1 MDGGQHGVVR
11 KVADRPVALLLE
23 VGPPGAGQTV
33 KSVDGVGRRC
43 GPAAREEGAF
53 VGRAAVVADRHVG
66 ERTAQHP
73 LLLPDVPG
81 DVGEGFFNFGGEVLA
96 REQVGE
102 VGVAAVAVEVH
113 ELGAADG
120 QAGAAQDVR
129 LDGEVGEVLLLDPGG
144 RLDLDEVPAAAAA
157 LEDVG
162 EDQDAVVLEGR
173 FVEDLGAVAER
184 CGGFVEAALALGV
197 EG

>member
-1 MDGGQHGVVR
+1 M
-11 KVADRPVALLLE
+11 
-23 VGPPGAGQTV
+23 
-33 KSVDGVGRRC
+33 
-43 GPAAREEGAF
+43 
-53 VGRAAVVADRHVG
+53 VADRHVG
-66 ERTAQHP
+66 ERAAQHP

-129 LDGEVGEVLLLDPGG
+129 LDGEVG
-144 RLDLDEVPAAAAA
+144 
-157 LEDVG
+157 
-162 EDQDAVVLEGR
+162 
-173 FVEDLGAVAER
+173 
-184 CGGFVEAALALGV
+184 
-197 EG
+197 